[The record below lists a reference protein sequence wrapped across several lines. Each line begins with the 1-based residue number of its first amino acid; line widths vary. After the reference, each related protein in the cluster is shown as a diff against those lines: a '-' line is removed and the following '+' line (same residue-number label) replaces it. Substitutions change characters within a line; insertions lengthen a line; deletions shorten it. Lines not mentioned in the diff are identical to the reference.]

1 MNKSSA
7 KGPTTEPRL
16 QECLGCGLFQTIPAL
31 PPGTKAY
38 CARCPT
44 ILRRT
49 STHRLDHIVAL
60 SLTAFILLVVMG
72 ARRR

>member
-1 MNKSSA
+1 MNRSSA

-16 QECLGCGLFQTIPAL
+16 RECPGCGLFQTIPAL